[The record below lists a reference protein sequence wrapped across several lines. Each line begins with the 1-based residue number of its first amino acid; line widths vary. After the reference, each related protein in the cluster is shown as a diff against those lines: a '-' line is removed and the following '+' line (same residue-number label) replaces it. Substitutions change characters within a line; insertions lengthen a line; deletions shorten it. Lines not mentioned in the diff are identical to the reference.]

1 MNDFVFAANW
11 YDIIKAY
18 DDAGQP
24 DIANTIAREI
34 INYCT
39 TGCIKTTDPLIC
51 GIVKCMCAQK
61 PNKVGRPKK
70 YDAEDMLSLHN
81 QGMSDK
87 DIAEKLGCA
96 VRTVQRAIAK
106 HGGDNDEI

>member
-11 YDIIKAY
+11 YDIIQAY

-39 TGCIKTTDPLIC
+39 TGVIKTTDPLIC
-51 GIVKCMCAQK
+51 GIVKGMCAK
-61 PNKVGRPKK
+61 KTNRSGRPKK
-70 YDAEDMLSLHN
+70 YDAEGMLALRN
-81 QGMSDK
+81 KGMSDQ
-87 DIAEKLGCA
+87 DIAEQLGCS
-96 VRTVQRAIAK
+96 VRTVQRALTK
-106 HGGDNDEI
+106 KEDKNEI